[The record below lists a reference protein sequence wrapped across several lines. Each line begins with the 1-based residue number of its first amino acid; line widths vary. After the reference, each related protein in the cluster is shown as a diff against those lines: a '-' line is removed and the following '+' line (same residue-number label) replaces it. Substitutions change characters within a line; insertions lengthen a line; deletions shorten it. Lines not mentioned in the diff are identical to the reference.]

1 MIFIDMDGVIAE
13 HVRDDYV
20 GENPKFLQPHYFS
33 TCEPNPTI
41 VAFVHLL
48 QEFDIPYLF
57 LSRVAP
63 PLNYRESTIDKHQ
76 WLSKFV
82 PGSNAIFTQ
91 SSKVDTAQQWLGRNL
106 QTDDVLIDDF
116 NPNLEEWETV
126 GATAVKFLNG
136 NNSPDTWHR
145 TASNVTELIEYCNR
159 HSSKLN

>member
-41 VAFVHLL
+41 VAFVRLL

-76 WLSKFV
+76 WLSKFA

-116 NPNLEEWETV
+116 NPNLEEWENA

-136 NNSPDTWHR
+136 NNSPDTWHS